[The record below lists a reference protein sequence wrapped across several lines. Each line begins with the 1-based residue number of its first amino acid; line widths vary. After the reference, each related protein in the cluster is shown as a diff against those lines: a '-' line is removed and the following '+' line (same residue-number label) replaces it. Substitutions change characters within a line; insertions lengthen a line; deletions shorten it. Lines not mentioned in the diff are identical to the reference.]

1 MPQATLE
8 EGFQTSGEDIIKDAL
23 PAWVDRSAVSAKLYP
38 NSGRPQWKVGFRCD
52 CRTAKSSVFV
62 KTVDK
67 TIQQV
72 AQSAHDQIAAG
83 HDKCNGATTA
93 AAPPTKR
100 EAHLDAELTA
110 TNKRQKGMQR
120 KVSAAA
126 EDQGAAAQLRQLTT
140 TQKRLE
146 NTAVGRRKEIN
157 RNDTDSRLEPT
168 DLHIAVHGKG
178 DPVPKP
184 GGLFHCVTY
193 WARGSIRIVFQLI
206 MALIT
211 QFGLEDKTLVVCMH
225 GRKKHNTRVVS

>member
-1 MPQATLE
+1 MQQATLD
-8 EGFQTSGEDIIKDAL
+8 EGFQTSGADIIKAAL
-23 PAWVDRSAVSAKLYP
+23 PAWVARSTVTANLYGNDRT
-38 NSGRPQWKVGFRCD
+38 QWKVGFRCD
-52 CRTAKSSVFV
+52 CKTAKQYVPLV
-62 KTVDK
+62 VGDQ

-72 AQSAHDQIAAG
+72 AKAAHDLVAAG

-93 AAPPTKR
+93 TAPPTKR

-110 TNKRQKGMQR
+110 ANKRQKGMQR
-120 KVSAAA
+120 KVSAVA

-140 TQKRLE
+140 TQKRPE
-146 NTAVGRRKEIN
+146 NTAVVRRKGIN

-168 DLHIAVHGKG
+168 DLHNAVHGKG

-193 WARGSIRIVFQLI
+193 WARGSIGIVFQLI

-211 QFGLEDKTLVVCMH
+211 QFGLEDKVCSALLVGVW
-225 GRKKHNTRVVS
+225 HNSCVQV